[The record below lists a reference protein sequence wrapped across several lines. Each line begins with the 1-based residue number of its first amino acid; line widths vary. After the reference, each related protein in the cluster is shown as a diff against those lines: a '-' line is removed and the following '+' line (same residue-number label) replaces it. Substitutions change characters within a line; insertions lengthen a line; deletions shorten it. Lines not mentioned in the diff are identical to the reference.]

1 MADNKKKYELV
12 AWGKNPGKVPRWL
25 LPALNALDKVA
36 EAGWDKTVDTQTTK
50 AAYEALKAGVG
61 AVDWTYHPEAPYNLD
76 TALVTPVGADKV
88 ALQGL
93 LAQAFYTEAAT
104 VRKLLAQGWAI
115 WDKGKKP
122 SNPSQ
127 AFLGMYNLGK
137 SGTSTPGPIIPPEP
151 GPKPPPNEPE
161 TEEGGFPWWILAVAG
176 VGAAWFFLSDR
187 EKKKRRVIGSRI

>member
-25 LPALNALDKVA
+25 LPALNALDKIA
-36 EAGWDKTVDTQTTK
+36 EAGWDKTVDKNATK

-61 AVDWTYHPEAPYNLD
+61 AIDWTYHPEAPYNLD
-76 TALVTPVGADKV
+76 TALVTPVGANK
-88 ALQGL
+88 A
-93 LAQAFYTEAAT
+93 
-104 VRKLLAQGWAI
+104 KLLDLLSEAFWAQDEAIIQILTQGWAI

-127 AFLGMYNLGK
+127 AFLKMYNLGK
-137 SGTSTPGPIIPPEP
+137 SGTSTPVTIDPIP